1 MWTDGYTFFN
11 QGVSRCKPGAIKLGR
26 FFENFSQCSAKW
38 SLNQRDLN
46 VVKTSG
52 ANSDRGDPRQG
63 GQPGQPLGVGQD
75 AGDQVVVRYARGSVA
90 LLGRVRPTP
99 YGPSAPF
106 E

>member
-1 MWTDGYTFFN
+1 MMWTDGYTFFN

-26 FFENFSQCSAKW
+26 IFENFSQCSAKW

-63 GQPGQPLGVGQD
+63 GQHGQPLGVGQD
-75 AGDQVVVRYARGSVA
+75 ADDEIVVGANFGVWLS
-90 LLGRVRPTP
+90 LGRC
-99 YGPSAPF
+99 
-106 E
+106 